1 MRFQDRNRPP
11 LHRVAARAPLSVG
24 LALSVALILSAC
36 GKKPE
41 KSIPPEKTGHP
52 SPTPIQ
58 VLPRKN
64 YDVSKLFSQLLLKSS
79 VSCQQTEQTAIATA
93 ANTNSYE
100 LDITLHVLWPKA
112 ATTIGDLA
120 AATPELPLLL
130 PEMETLLKGVQP
142 SPDFATLLTNK
153 ERSLRS
159 NLSMLQKLPY
169 RDSLFDCQ
177 TILDLKNGKTSRRAL
192 LIQAIMN
199 VNTDG
204 SDGDRNL
211 YIDRLSATYQ
221 PQTNYRWPKTG
232 SRPNPCLRE
241 FESRLALLDAEMGN
255 GTMTPEVKSTLEK
268 ERGYVKATIE
278 ELKHWDFLVGTADP
292 FIVLP
297 SFMVGKSPG
306 QPCIGD
312 YAVVICRGRL
322 YPAIIGDLGPGSK
335 IGEASLR
342 LCRQIDPKSGAD
354 CRPVSRPEVTYLV
367 FPGTAEKPFSNPD
380 YRHWSERCRALWK
393 EFGGNEAADW
403 HEWTSLEKPWPTP
416 TPALTPSPTPAPSAT
431 DLPPSPAA
439 TNNPSGTNPA
449 LPDSSTPTSSPTNT
463 PATSI
468 LSSTHT
474 NQ

>member
-1 MRFQDRNRPP
+1 MV
-11 LHRVAARAPLSVG
+11 VAITIAVVV
-24 LALSVALILSAC
+24 LAGC
-36 GKKPE
+36 KKKEKQPE
-41 KSIPPEKTGHP
+41 KIGYP
-52 SPTPIQ
+52 SPTPTP

-93 ANTNSYE
+93 GNTNSYE
-100 LDITLHVLWPKA
+100 MDIALHVLWPKA

-130 PEMETLLKGVQP
+130 PEMENLLKEVQP
-142 SPDFATLLTNK
+142 SPDFATLLANK

-211 YIDRLSATYQ
+211 DIDKLSATYQ
-221 PQTNYRWPKTG
+221 PQTNYRWTKTG
-232 SRPNPCLRE
+232 SRPNPWLRE

-255 GTMTPEVKSTLEK
+255 GTMTPEMKSTLEK

-278 ELKHWDFLVGTADP
+278 ELKRWDFLVGTADP

-297 SFMVGKSPG
+297 SFMVGKSPL
-306 QPCIGD
+306 QPGIGD
-312 YAVVICRGRL
+312 YAVVICRGKL

-342 LCRQIDPKSGAD
+342 LCREIDPKSGAD
-354 CRPVSRPEVTYLV
+354 RRPVNRPEVTYLV

-380 YRHWSERCRALWK
+380 YRHWSDRCHALWK
-393 EFGGNEAADW
+393 EFGGIEAADW

-416 TPALTPSPTPAPSAT
+416 TPAPSTTTTPATSPS
-431 DLPPSPAA
+431 DLPPSPAP

-449 LPDSSTPTSSPTNT
+449 ASTTPAAKTSPTNT
-463 PATSI
+463 PAP
-468 LSSTHT
+468 
-474 NQ
+474 Q

>member
-36 GKKPE
+36 GKKPK

-153 ERSLRS
+153 ERSLKS

-211 YIDRLSATYQ
+211 DIDRLSATYQ

>member
-1 MRFQDRNRPP
+1 
-11 LHRVAARAPLSVG
+11 VAATAL
-24 LALSVALILSAC
+24 LAIGVALAFSAC

-41 KSIPPEKTGHP
+41 TSIPTEKTGHP
-52 SPTPIQ
+52 SPTPIP

-79 VSCQQTEQTAIATA
+79 ISCQQSEQTATATA

-112 ATTIGDLA
+112 ATTAADLS
-120 AATPELPLLL
+120 AATPELPLFL
-130 PEMETLLKGVQP
+130 PEMETLLQGVQP

-211 YIDRLSATYQ
+211 DIDKLSATYQ

-255 GTMTPEVKSTLEK
+255 GTMTPEVKTTLEK

-278 ELKHWDFLVGTADP
+278 ELKRWDFLVGTADP

-306 QPCIGD
+306 QPGIGD
-312 YAVVICRGRL
+312 YAVVICRGKL
-322 YPAIIGDLGPGSK
+322 YPAIVGDLGPGSK

-354 CRPVSRPEVTYLV
+354 RRPVSRPEVTYLV

-380 YRHWSERCRALWK
+380 YRYWSERCHALWK

-416 TPALTPSPTPAPSAT
+416 TPAPSPS
-431 DLPPSPAA
+431 DLPPSPA
-439 TNNPSGTNPA
+439 TEVTPSGTNPA
-449 LPDSSTPTSSPTNT
+449 VPSSSNPTTSPTN
-463 PATSI
+463 
-468 LSSTHT
+468 
-474 NQ
+474 Q

>member
-36 GKKPE
+36 GKKPK

-211 YIDRLSATYQ
+211 DIDRLSATYQ

>member
-1 MRFQDRNRPP
+1 
-11 LHRVAARAPLSVG
+11 
-24 LALSVALILSAC
+24 
-36 GKKPE
+36 
-41 KSIPPEKTGHP
+41 
-52 SPTPIQ
+52 
-58 VLPRKN
+58 
-64 YDVSKLFSQLLLKSS
+64 
-79 VSCQQTEQTAIATA
+79 
-93 ANTNSYE
+93 
-100 LDITLHVLWPKA
+100 
-112 ATTIGDLA
+112 
-120 AATPELPLLL
+120 
-130 PEMETLLKGVQP
+130 METLLQGVQP

-211 YIDRLSATYQ
+211 DIDKLSATYQ

-232 SRPNPCLRE
+232 SHPNPCLRE

-268 ERGYVKATIE
+268 ERVYVKATIE
-278 ELKHWDFLVGTADP
+278 ELKRWDFLVGTADP

-306 QPCIGD
+306 QPGIGD
-312 YAVVICRGRL
+312 YAVVICRGKL

-354 CRPVSRPEVTYLV
+354 RRPVSRPEVTYLV

-416 TPALTPSPTPAPSAT
+416 TPSPTPSPTPTPSPS

-449 LPDSSTPTSSPTNT
+449 VPDSSTPTTSPTNT
-463 PATSI
+463 PAT
-468 LSSTHT
+468 
-474 NQ
+474 Q

>member
-1 MRFQDRNRPP
+1 MV
-11 LHRVAARAPLSVG
+11 VAIAIAM
-24 LALSVALILSAC
+24 VALAGC
-36 GKKPE
+36 KKKGEQPE
-41 KSIPPEKTGHP
+41 KNTHP
-52 SPTPIQ
+52 SPSQTPIP

-64 YDVSKLFSQLLLKSS
+64 YDVSKLFNQLLLKSS
-79 VSCQQTEQTAIATA
+79 LTCQQTEQTAIATA
-93 ANTNSYE
+93 ANTNSYK

-120 AATPELPLLL
+120 GATPELPLLL
-130 PEMETLLKGVQP
+130 PEMESMLKGVQP
-142 SPDFATLLTNK
+142 SADFATLLANK

-177 TILDLKNGKTSRRAL
+177 TILNLENGKTARRAL

-211 YIDRLSATYQ
+211 DIDKLSATYQ

-241 FESRLALLDAEMGN
+241 FESRLALLDAEIGN
-255 GTMTPEVKSTLEK
+255 GTMTPEVKSTLER
-268 ERGYVKATIE
+268 ERSYVKATIE
-278 ELKHWDFLVGTADP
+278 ELKRWDFLVGTADP

-306 QPCIGD
+306 QPGIGD
-312 YAVVICRGRL
+312 YAVVICRGKL

-342 LCRQIDPKSGAD
+342 LCREIDPKSGAD
-354 CRPVSRPEVTYLV
+354 RRPVNRPEVTYLV

-380 YRHWSERCRALWK
+380 YRHWSERCHALWK
-393 EFGGNEAADW
+393 EFGGIESADW

-416 TPALTPSPTPAPSAT
+416 TPAPSPSPTPAPSPSDLTHSPAPTNIPAT
-431 DLPPSPAA
+431 TSTPAA
-439 TNNPSGTNPA
+439 TT
-449 LPDSSTPTSSPTNT
+449 SPTNQ

-468 LSSTHT
+468 LSSTPT

>member
-1 MRFQDRNRPP
+1 MA
-11 LHRVAARAPLSVG
+11 VAITIAV
-24 LALSVALILSAC
+24 VALAGC
-36 GKKPE
+36 KKKGE
-41 KSIPPEKTGHP
+41 QPEKTGHP
-52 SPTPIQ
+52 SPSPTPIP

-79 VSCQQTEQTAIATA
+79 VSCQQTEQTAIAAA

-112 ATTIGDLA
+112 ATNIGDLA
-120 AATPELPLLL
+120 GATPELPLLL
-130 PEMETLLKGVQP
+130 PEMESMLKGVQP
-142 SPDFATLLTNK
+142 SADFATLLANK

-177 TILDLKNGKTSRRAL
+177 TILNLENGQNSRRAL

-211 YIDRLSATYQ
+211 DIDKLSSTYQ
-221 PQTNYRWPKTG
+221 PQTNYRWSKTG
-232 SRPNPCLRE
+232 SHPNPCLRE
-241 FESRLALLDAEMGN
+241 FEARLALLNAEMGN

-268 ERGYVKATIE
+268 ERGYVKASIE
-278 ELKHWDFLVGTADP
+278 ELKRWDFLVGTADP

-306 QPCIGD
+306 QPGIGD
-312 YAVVICRGRL
+312 YAVVICRGKL

-342 LCRQIDPKSGAD
+342 LCREIDPKSGAD
-354 CRPVSRPEVTYLV
+354 RRPVNRPEVTYLV
-367 FPGTAEKPFSNPD
+367 FPGTAEKPFSTPD
-380 YRHWSERCRALWK
+380 YRHWSDRCHALWK
-393 EFGGNEAADW
+393 EFGGIDSADW

-416 TPALTPSPTPAPSAT
+416 TPAPTPSPTPATSPS
-431 DLPPSPAA
+431 DLPPSPAP

-449 LPDSSTPTSSPTNT
+449 IPDSSTPTTSPTNQ

-468 LSSTHT
+468 LSSTPT

>member
-1 MRFQDRNRPP
+1 MRFQPRNRTP
-11 LHRVAARAPLSVG
+11 LYRVAARALLYVG
-24 LALSVALILSAC
+24 LALTLALSAC

-41 KSIPPEKTGHP
+41 NPIPPEKTGHP
-52 SPTPIQ
+52 SPTPVQ

-130 PEMETLLKGVQP
+130 PEMEALLQGVQP
-142 SPDFATLLTNK
+142 SPDFATLLANK

-211 YIDRLSATYQ
+211 DIDKLSATYQ

-255 GTMTPEVKSTLEK
+255 GTMTPEVKSTMEK

-278 ELKHWDFLVGTADP
+278 ELRRWDFLVGTADP

-306 QPCIGD
+306 QPGIGD
-312 YAVVICRGRL
+312 YAVVICRGKL

-354 CRPVSRPEVTYLV
+354 RRPVSRPEVTYLV

-380 YRHWSERCRALWK
+380 YRHWSERCHALWK

-416 TPALTPSPTPAPSAT
+416 TPAPSPTPSPTPAPSPS
-431 DLPPSPAA
+431 DLTPSPAPTNIPAA
-439 TNNPSGTNPA
+439 T
-449 LPDSSTPTSSPTNT
+449 STPAATTSPTNQ

-468 LSSTHT
+468 LSSTPT

>member
-1 MRFQDRNRPP
+1 MILQAQDRPP
-11 LHRVAARAPLSVG
+11 LHRVTARAPLCVG
-24 LALSVALILSAC
+24 LALAFSLSAC

-41 KSIPPEKTGHP
+41 KSILTEKTGHP

-79 VSCQQTEQTAIATA
+79 LSCQQSEQTAIAAA

-120 AATPELPLLL
+120 AATPKLPLLL
-130 PEMETLLKGVQP
+130 PEMENLLQGVQP
-142 SPDFATLLTNK
+142 SPDFATLLANK

-159 NLSMLQKLPY
+159 NLSTLQKLPY

-177 TILDLKNGKTSRRAL
+177 TILNLENGKTSRRAL

-211 YIDRLSATYQ
+211 DIDKLSATYQ

-278 ELKHWDFLVGTADP
+278 ELKRWNFLVGTADP

-306 QPCIGD
+306 QPGIGD
-312 YAVVICRGRL
+312 YAVAICRGKL

-342 LCRQIDPKSGAD
+342 LCREIDPVSGAD
-354 CRPVSRPEVTYLV
+354 RRPVSRPEVTYLV
-367 FPGTAEKPFSNPD
+367 FPGTAEKPFSTPD
-380 YRHWSERCRALWK
+380 YRHWSGRCHALWK

-416 TPALTPSPTPAPSAT
+416 TPAPSPTPTPAPSPS
-431 DLPPSPAA
+431 DLPLSPA
-439 TNNPSGTNPA
+439 TEVTPSGTNPA
-449 LPDSSTPTSSPTNT
+449 IPDSSTTTTSPTNQ

-468 LSSTHT
+468 LSSTPT

>member
-1 MRFQDRNRPP
+1 MRFQPQNSPP
-11 LHRVAARAPLSVG
+11 LHRVAATAL
-24 LALSVALILSAC
+24 LAVCVALAFSAC

-41 KSIPPEKTGHP
+41 TSIPTEKTGHP
-52 SPTPIQ
+52 SPTPIP

-79 VSCQQTEQTAIATA
+79 VSCQQSEQTAITTA

-112 ATTIGDLA
+112 ATTAADLS
-120 AATPELPLLL
+120 AATPELPLFL
-130 PEMETLLKGVQP
+130 PEIETLLQGVQP

-211 YIDRLSATYQ
+211 DIDKLSATYQ
-221 PQTNYRWPKTG
+221 PQTNYRWPKSG

-268 ERGYVKATIE
+268 ERGYAKATIE
-278 ELKHWDFLVGTADP
+278 ELKRWDFLVGTADP

-306 QPCIGD
+306 QPGIGD
-312 YAVVICRGRL
+312 YAVVICRGKL
-322 YPAIIGDLGPGSK
+322 YPAIVGDLGPGSK

-354 CRPVSRPEVTYLV
+354 RRPVSRPEVTYLV

-380 YRHWSERCRALWK
+380 YRHWSERCHALWK

-416 TPALTPSPTPAPSAT
+416 TPAPSPSN
-431 DLPPSPAA
+431 LPPSPA
-439 TNNPSGTNPA
+439 TEVTPSGTNPA
-449 LPDSSTPTSSPTNT
+449 VPDSSNPTTSPTN
-463 PATSI
+463 
-468 LSSTHT
+468 
-474 NQ
+474 Q

>member
-24 LALSVALILSAC
+24 LALTVALTVALALSAC

-58 VLPRKN
+58 ILLRKN

-100 LDITLHVLWPKA
+100 LDIILHVLWPKA

-130 PEMETLLKGVQP
+130 PEMETLLQGVQP
-142 SPDFATLLTNK
+142 SPDFATLLANK

-211 YIDRLSATYQ
+211 DIDKLSATYQ

-232 SRPNPCLRE
+232 SRPNPCLRD

-278 ELKHWDFLVGTADP
+278 ELKRWDFLVGTADP

-306 QPCIGD
+306 QPGIGD
-312 YAVVICRGRL
+312 YAVVICRGKL

-354 CRPVSRPEVTYLV
+354 RRPVSRPEVTYLV

-416 TPALTPSPTPAPSAT
+416 TPAPTPSPTPAPSAT
-431 DLPPSPAA
+431 DLPSPAA
-439 TNNPSGTNPA
+439 TNTPSGTNPA
-449 LPDSSTPTSSPTNT
+449 LPDSSTPTTSPTNT
-463 PATSI
+463 PT
-468 LSSTHT
+468 T
-474 NQ
+474 Q